1 MLGPIQLNST
11 TTPLAPHLLDLV
23 SALLREQITLTLVGG
38 FGLILRQEYLKLIQQ
53 ETLLERIPSA
63 RATEDFDVLLHL
75 ELLADLEKTQVLRN
89 TFDALGYQVV
99 RHREH
104 YQFCKS
110 LDDIRTVKID
120 LLTPPPDPRDLRF
133 KVSGERVRPKDLSQ
147 QLRGSQPKKLPD
159 LHARNTPEAFSI
171 SDSPLTLEMAGFS
184 SSGEWVRGQIQI
196 PHVYTFLLL
205 KLFAFRDWE
214 TKREGDNQLANSRK
228 HARDVFSLIASL
240 TLGEDDS
247 LADFVSRHGSH
258 PIAQEAAEMVRTLF
272 GSANAVGVLRIQ
284 EGWERLTLGEIQTF
298 LETLQRTF
306 PSLPRKYGH
315 SNY

>member
-1 MLGPIQLNST
+1 MPNPIQLNPT

-23 SALLREQITLTLVGG
+23 LALEREQITLTLVGG
-38 FGLILRQEYLKLIQQ
+38 FGLILRQEYLKLTQQ
-53 ETLLERIPSA
+53 ETLLERIPPA

-75 ELLADLEKTQVLRN
+75 ELLADLEKLTSLRN
-89 TFDALGYQVV
+89 VFDVLGYQVV
-99 RHREH
+99 RNREH

-110 LDDIRTVKID
+110 LDETRTVKID
-120 LLTPPPDPRDLRF
+120 LLTPQPDPRDPRF

-159 LHARNTPEAFSI
+159 LHARNTPEAFAI
-171 SDSPLTLEMAGFS
+171 ADSPLPLEIVGFS
-184 SSGEWVRGQIQI
+184 SSVQVVHGQIQI
-196 PHVYTFLLL
+196 PHVYSFLLL

-214 TKREGDNQLANSRK
+214 TKREGDNQLQNSRK

-240 TLGEDDS
+240 TQGEDDS
-247 LADFVSRHGSH
+247 LAGFVVRHGSH
-258 PIAQEAAEMVRTLF
+258 PLALEAAEMVRTLF

-284 EGWERLTLGEIQTF
+284 EGWERLALGEIQTF

-306 PSLPRKYGH
+306 PSLPH
-315 SNY
+315 E